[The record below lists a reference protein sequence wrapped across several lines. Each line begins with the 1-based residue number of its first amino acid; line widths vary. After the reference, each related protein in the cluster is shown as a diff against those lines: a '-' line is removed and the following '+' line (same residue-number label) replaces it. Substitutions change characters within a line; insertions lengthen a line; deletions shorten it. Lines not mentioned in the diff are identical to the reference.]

1 MSFYLFLSLNCIRRM
16 QNIRH
21 TDNRFIMEWEQDYV
35 IAFIEACQQIYGII
49 KQKTVGT
56 NT

>member
-1 MSFYLFLSLNCIRRM
+1 M

-56 NT
+56 NTWDTMLVWNCWRI